1 MIWSTSISFVTVD
14 RAVLGNRGKGRT
26 IAHFAERSVS
36 LALFHR
42 LVYGPFEA
50 DNQWILVSFR
60 FVFFSPVRLC
70 GHQSPP
76 PPRFRSGTL
85 LDPPRAS
92 FGLSIGR
99 ELSPIEKCDVGN
111 FEISKRNILPSKKI
125 VHN

>member
-1 MIWSTSISFVTVD
+1 MDTRF
-14 RAVLGNRGKGRT
+14 
-26 IAHFAERSVS
+26 
-36 LALFHR
+36 
-42 LVYGPFEA
+42 
-50 DNQWILVSFR
+50 VSFR
-60 FVFFSPVRLC
+60 FLFFACASVRTPI
-70 GHQSPP
+70 S